1 MYPPRL
7 VRFSNSQRLFKFVAN
22 VAGVQN
28 CFPRP
33 GGHIQISICLII
45 KLTFGFS
52 SSYVVVI
59 VSRGRMPVTV
69 NTRVPV
75 YVGERRSIYRQ
86 RERRSRT
93 CSVASNEYLQFTVQQ
108 IQEHVQWTPL
118 QSVCVRACVRAC
130 VCIRGWGED
139 LFFWGQLVTIQGK
152 DHLLLAE
159 VQQEPNSI
167 TWNQEKRKRNPKDR
181 KQAWDWAWARNTP
194 LLSHPEG
201 NAMGC

>member
-22 VAGVQN
+22 VADVQN

-45 KLTFGFS
+45 KLFQMFVCTFGFS

-118 QSVCVRACVRAC
+118 QCVRACVRAC
-130 VCIRGWGED
+130 MCLHTWLRRR
-139 LFFWGQLVTIQGK
+139 LVFLGAVG
-152 DHLLLAE
+152 DH
-159 VQQEPNSI
+159 S
-167 TWNQEKRKRNPKDR
+167 RKRSSASCWGPTGTQQHHLKPRKEEEKPKG
-181 KQAWDWAWARNTP
+181 
-194 LLSHPEG
+194 S
-201 NAMGC
+201 